1 MALTKMGIVGD
12 YWPDFNAVPLK
23 GESALRASD
32 AALSKTL
39 DPQSCFL
46 VALFAFTLQL
56 SILHATTVSTP
67 FGKSHQVNVNA
78 AGQNIAGDAANE
90 PSLCIDPTNPSRMAI
105 GWRQFDSTNSSFR
118 QSGVAY
124 TTNGG
129 LSWTFGG
136 NLEPGTFRS
145 DPVLASDASGI
156 FYYLGISNSSTF
168 ACDLLRSTNGG
179 QTWQPV
185 GPALGGDKEWMAI
198 DTTTGPGRG
207 NIYQVWDPFV
217 NVYTNDFMFTRSSDG
232 GTSWMPA
239 IGLPHSPSFG
249 TLDVGPDGEVYMF
262 GSAMDIEPFVVNRST
277 NAQNNLVAPAIDL
290 TTIVDLGGPTLG
302 GGINPAGLLGQ
313 AWIAVDRS
321 AGPTRG
327 NVYVLSTVTNDP
339 GNACN
344 VMFSRSID
352 RGQTWSAPLR
362 INDDSPTQ
370 NAYHWFGTLSV
381 APNGRVDACWNDT
394 RHSIDNSLSELYYSW
409 SDDGGITWAANRQLS
424 PPFDHSL
431 GYPQQNKMGDY
442 IQMVSLNEG
451 ACIAYTGTFNRE
463 EDIYFVRAELPII
476 ATAGRASNAVHITWN
491 AVPGINYCVQAKANL
506 TVPWSAATIVGCV
519 VGGGNTAAI
528 DDPLVEGGSSRFY
541 RVVRQP

>member
-1 MALTKMGIVGD
+1 MNRLVALGNDVLSR
-12 YWPDFNAVPLK
+12 AVMVCVVRP
-23 GESALRASD
+23 SATCQSC
-32 AALSKTL
+32 STKTL
-39 DPQSCFL
+39 DPKWCFL

-67 FGKSHQVNVNA
+67 FGKSYQVNVNA

-90 PSLCIDPTNPSRMAI
+90 PSMCIDPINPSRMAI

-129 LSWTFGG
+129 LNWTFAG

-145 DPVLASDASGI
+145 DPVLASDARGI

-179 QTWQPV
+179 LTWQPV

-207 NIYQVWDPFV
+207 NIYQVWDAFA

-239 IGLPHSPSFG
+239 SGLPHSPSFG

-262 GSAMDIEPFVVNRST
+262 GSGMDIEPFVMNRLT
-277 NAQNNLVAPAIDL
+277 NAQNNLVAPTIDL
-290 TTIVDLGGPTLG
+290 TTIVDLGGPSLG
-302 GGINPAGLLGQ
+302 GGINPVGALGQ

-321 AGPTRG
+321 TGPTRG

-352 RGQTWSAPLR
+352 RGQTWRVPLR

-394 RHSIDNSLSELYYSW
+394 RHSTDNSLSELYYSW

-424 PPFDHSL
+424 PPFDQSL

-476 ATAGRASNAVHITWN
+476 ATAARASNVVHITWN

-528 DDPLVEGGSSRFY
+528 DDPLVEGGSARFY